1 MTSIRARLTLT
12 RTTVFLTFWQASALA
27 VFAMAGVIKDVSAS
41 TSSIISVFTAC
52 SQTEY
57 MSAADINIGI
67 GAILETFE
75 MMCAFSSS

>member
-1 MTSIRARLTLT
+1 
-12 RTTVFLTFWQASALA
+12 
-27 VFAMAGVIKDVSAS
+27 MAGVIKDVSAS